1 MAICTHLR
9 ACAPHPA
16 EGPAPPTLQMAR
28 RLLRH
33 LTGPPMLETDR
44 TTTLDPPARLAVLL
58 ATTGLTQLDLARL
71 LPVAGRTVRRWMEG
85 VCKPPAVA
93 FEQLEELAHTLDED
107 ADYLVRA
114 MGEQGSAAA
123 ALLVYRRDYDVPPS
137 RGLRTVGY
145 HLALVRRVAER
156 RPDVQFVTYDRH
168 RYRHWLGSRP
178 DTKAMRNAW
187 AASRV
192 SGRTKA
198 DTLQLA

>member
-1 MAICTHLR
+1 MNPVQGR
-9 ACAPHPA
+9 QPPQACVWRFALTCAH
-16 EGPAPPTLQMAR
+16 APPI
-28 RLLRH
+28 RH

-44 TTTLDPPARLAVLL
+44 TTTLDPPARLTVLL

-71 LPVAGRTVRRWMEG
+71 LPVAGRTVRRWMQG
-85 VCKPPAVA
+85 VLTPPAVA

-107 ADYLVRA
+107 ADFLVRA

>member
-1 MAICTHLR
+1 
-9 ACAPHPA
+9 
-16 EGPAPPTLQMAR
+16 
-28 RLLRH
+28 
-33 LTGPPMLETDR
+33 MLETDR

-93 FEQLEELAHTLDED
+93 FEELEALAHTLDED
-107 ADYLVRA
+107 ADSVVRA
-114 MGEQGSAAA
+114 MGEQGSTAA

-187 AASRV
+187 AAFAREPIPQSR
-192 SGRTKA
+192 S
-198 DTLQLA
+198 

>member
-1 MAICTHLR
+1 LGDDIIW
-9 ACAPHPA
+9 
-16 EGPAPPTLQMAR
+16 E
-28 RLLRH
+28 
-33 LTGPPMLETDR
+33 PPMLETDR

-178 DTKAMRNAW
+178 
-187 AASRV
+187 SRV

-198 DTLQLA
+198 DTLQLAWLPTSLSHRERRALLRATQPGTK

>member
-1 MAICTHLR
+1 
-9 ACAPHPA
+9 
-16 EGPAPPTLQMAR
+16 
-28 RLLRH
+28 
-33 LTGPPMLETDR
+33 MLETDR

-93 FEQLEELAHTLDED
+93 FEELEALAHTLDED
-107 ADYLVRA
+107 ADSVVRA
-114 MGEQGSAAA
+114 MGEQGSTAA

-192 SGRTKA
+192 SGRRKA
-198 DTLQLA
+198 DTFRPASRGTWGHGGTDGGKLSDPPSRGLRGRS

>member
-1 MAICTHLR
+1 
-9 ACAPHPA
+9 
-16 EGPAPPTLQMAR
+16 
-28 RLLRH
+28 
-33 LTGPPMLETDR
+33 MLETDR

-198 DTLQLA
+198 DVPPGRRLLRAGRPVPSQRLVRWTTAWTTSTREWRP

>member
-1 MAICTHLR
+1 
-9 ACAPHPA
+9 
-16 EGPAPPTLQMAR
+16 
-28 RLLRH
+28 
-33 LTGPPMLETDR
+33 MLETDR

-93 FEQLEELAHTLDED
+93 FEELEALAHTLDED
-107 ADYLVRA
+107 ADSVVRA
-114 MGEQGSAAA
+114 MGEQGSTAA

-145 HLALVRRVAER
+145 HLALIRRVAER

-192 SGRTKA
+192 SGRRKA
-198 DTLQLA
+198 DTFRPASPYDPQGKCFVPGRRDAMNCANCGPQPPRLEA

>member
-1 MAICTHLR
+1 
-9 ACAPHPA
+9 
-16 EGPAPPTLQMAR
+16 
-28 RLLRH
+28 
-33 LTGPPMLETDR
+33 MLETDR

-93 FEQLEELAHTLDED
+93 FEELEALAHTLDED
-107 ADYLVRA
+107 ADSVVRA
-114 MGEQGSAAA
+114 MGEQGSTAA
-123 ALLVYRRDYDVPPS
+123 
-137 RGLRTVGY
+137 
-145 HLALVRRVAER
+145 VAER

-192 SGRTKA
+192 SGRRKA

>member
-1 MAICTHLR
+1 
-9 ACAPHPA
+9 
-16 EGPAPPTLQMAR
+16 
-28 RLLRH
+28 
-33 LTGPPMLETDR
+33 MLETDR
-44 TTTLDPPARLAVLL
+44 TTTLDPQARLAVLL

-71 LPVAGRTVRRWMEG
+71 LPVAGRTVRRWMQG
-85 VCKPPAVA
+85 VLTPPAVA

-107 ADYLVRA
+107 ADFLVRA
-114 MGEQGSAAA
+114 MGEQGSTAA

-192 SGRTKA
+192 SGGRKA
-198 DTLQLA
+198 DTFRPASPS